1 MLDFIWNTAA
11 FIIALSILVA
21 IHEYGH
27 FWVARRCNVKVHR
40 FSIGFGKV
48 LFKKT
53 DKHGTEFAI
62 AAIPLGGYVKML
74 DGRVEEVPEELQQFA
89 FDKKTVW
96 QRIAIVAAGPIANFL
111 LAIIA
116 FWLMYMIGVNSAKP
130 IISQVAEYSPVSV
143 VHQQKAFQVS
153 AVNGQSVND
162 WEALNLAL
170 VAQIGEADFEL
181 TIDPL
186 TNIDS
191 ISKNK
196 SNLPLVTEP
205 SQTYTV
211 SLADWKF
218 DPKKESV
225 ITSLG
230 FIPYS
235 PKVHLIANTIA
246 DNSASQRSGL
256 TVGDKL
262 LAVNGVALQDWQQF
276 VQVIQESANKAL
288 KLVIERQGS
297 QKILMLTPDAREV
310 GNGVIQGYIGLAPK
324 VNTYP
329 EQFRVSLQYGVFE
342 SVSKGVDK
350 TWQLTKL
357 TFSTLVKLV
366 SGEMSVKNLSG
377 PVGIAKGAGMSADYG
392 IASFLG
398 FIALISVNL
407 GIMNLI
413 PLPVLDGGHLMYYFI
428 EAITGKPVSERIQEF
443 GFKIGIAVLMTFM
456 SIAILNDFNLL

>member
-48 LFKKT
+48 LFKKL
-53 DKHGTEFAI
+53 DKQGTEFVI

-74 DGRVEEVPEELQQFA
+74 DGRVEEVPEELSEFA

-111 LAIIA
+111 LAIVA
-116 FWLMYMIGVNSAKP
+116 FFLMYTIGVNSAKP
-130 IISQVAEYSPVSV
+130 IISNVVENSPASV
-143 VHQQKAFQVS
+143 VSEQKQFQIT
-153 AVNGQSVND
+153 AVNGQVVND
-162 WEALNLAL
+162 WEALNLQL
-170 VAQIGEADFEL
+170 VDQIGESNFEL
-181 TIDPL
+181 SIMPL
-186 TNIDS
+186 LRTDS
-191 ISKNK
+191 QIVN
-196 SNLPLVTEP
+196 EP
-205 SQTYTV
+205 RQTYTV
-211 SLADWKF
+211 SLDNWKF

-225 ITSLG
+225 ISSLG
-230 FIPYS
+230 FVPYS
-235 PKVHLIANTIA
+235 PKVYLVA
-246 DNSASQRSGL
+246 DSVADDSASQRSGL

-262 LAVNGVALQDWQQF
+262 ISIDGVKLNDWQQF
-276 VQVIQESANKAL
+276 VQIIQKNANQSL
-288 KLVIERQGS
+288 KLTIERSGDD
-297 QKILMLTPDAREV
+297 KVLTLVPDSREV
-310 GNGVIQGYIGLAPK
+310 NDGVLQGYIGLAPK
-324 VNTYP
+324 VDAYP
-329 EQFRVSLQYGVFE
+329 DQFRVSLKYGLIE
-342 SVSKGVDK
+342 SFTKGIDK
-350 TWQLTKL
+350 TWQLTEL

-366 SGEMSVKNLSG
+366 TGDLSVKNLSG
-377 PVGIAKGAGMSADYG
+377 PVGIAKGAGMSADFGLAY
-392 IASFLG
+392 FLG

-428 EAITGKPVSERIQEF
+428 EAITGKAVSEKVQEV
-443 GFKIGIAVLMTFM
+443 GFKIGAAVLMTFM